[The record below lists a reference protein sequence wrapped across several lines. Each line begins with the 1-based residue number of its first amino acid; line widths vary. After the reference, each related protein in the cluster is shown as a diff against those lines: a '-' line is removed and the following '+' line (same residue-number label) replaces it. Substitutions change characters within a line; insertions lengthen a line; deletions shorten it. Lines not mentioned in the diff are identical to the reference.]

1 MSKVEMKVGEWYE
14 SGNKSRWFCACEIPK
29 LSENNYRFICYNS
42 KGRPESYIENGFFI
56 EDSPN
61 DSLNLVRH
69 LPGCTGFDWQEP
81 KIPEGWRRLADDE
94 ILTRQDMYITA
105 RDGSLATV
113 FSYDGRYVKDVLAN
127 WACKS
132 SLPFACIRKI
142 EEPKPEPKF
151 KVGDVVYATKP
162 KEIPG
167 PPFTPVWPS
176 DMDDCLGAE
185 LEVTYVSSDTTR
197 PRVNAKRSLSGRP
210 WCFHP
215 DWLSK
220 EPPAAQYRPFA
231 NDEEYAPHFDR
242 PVKRAYKNNEHV
254 PGAYRILAYGEGKV
268 WTRHDYMTYEQM
280 FHDGRKFADTNEPF
294 GVKIS

>member
-14 SGNKSRWFCACEIPK
+14 QKDGERWQCIAEYPKSVEKQC
-29 LSENNYRFICYNS
+29 RFICYTS
-42 KGRPESYIENGFFI
+42 HGDLDTFKENGSFYAD
-56 EDSPN
+56 EEESMN
-61 DSLNLVRH
+61 DLVRH

-81 KIPEGWRRLADDE
+81 KIPEGWRRLADEE

-127 WACKS
+127 WACKY

-162 KEIPG
+162 KDCSQP
-167 PPFTPVWPS
+167 PVWVHE
-176 DMDDCLGAE
+176 M
-185 LEVTYVSSDTTR
+185 
-197 PRVNAKRSLSGRP
+197 NSLQGKALTVEKIEGKTVGVEESIYS
-210 WCFHP
+210 FHP

-242 PVKRAYKNNEHV
+242 PVKRARKLGEDV
-254 PGAYRILAYGEGKV
+254 RGAYRILAYDEDGV
-268 WTRHDYMTYEQM
+268 WSRDGNASYEQM